1 MKERKGET
9 MKVGV
14 PKELKNNENRVAITP
29 AGVVEFVASG
39 NQVFIEEGAGTGSGI
54 MDQDY
59 QQAGAVITTQKNVWL
74 ADLVMK
80 VKEPLKSEYHFF
92 REELTIFTY
101 LHLAT
106 DKALTEALL
115 AKRTTSI
122 AYESIELND
131 HSLPLLAP
139 MSEIAGRLAVQK
151 GASFLEKTSGGKGII
166 MSGVPGVEKGRV
178 VIIGGGVAG
187 SNAARMALGAGADV
201 TILDVNVE
209 RLKVL
214 EDLFDGRLKTV
225 LSNRLNLQEKLRE
238 ADLVIGAVLIPGHKA
253 PKLISK
259 EMVETMLEGSVI
271 VDIAIDQGGIFETI
285 DHVTTHDHPTYK
297 KSGVIHYAVA
307 NMPAAAPR
315 TATFSLTNV
324 TTPYALILA
333 NETIQGAV
341 QKNPAILKGINTI
354 VGKLTQKAVA
364 MDLNLPYTDIQTLI
378 G

>member
-1 MKERKGET
+1 MKI
-9 MKVGV
+9 GV

-54 MDQDY
+54 TDQDY
-59 QQAGAVITTQKNVWL
+59 RQAGALMTTQENIWL
-74 ADLVMK
+74 AELVIK
-80 VKEPLKSEYHFF
+80 VKEPLESEYHFF
-92 REELTIFTY
+92 REDLIIFTY
-101 LHLAT
+101 LHLAADRT
-106 DKALTEALL
+106 LTEALL
-115 AKRTTSI
+115 AKGTTSI

-131 HSLPLLAP
+131 RSLPLLAP

-151 GASFLEKTSGGKGII
+151 GALFLEKTNGGKGII
-166 MSGVPGVEKGRV
+166 LSGVPGVEKGRV

-187 SNAARMALGAGADV
+187 SNAARMALGAGAEV

-214 EDLFDGRLKTV
+214 EEMFDGRLKTA
-225 LSNRLNLQEKLRE
+225 LSNRLNLQEKISE

-259 EMVETMLEGSVI
+259 EMVELMLEGSVI

-285 DHVTTHDHPTYK
+285 DHVTTHDQPTYK

-333 NETIQGAV
+333 NETVQGAAK
-341 QKNPAILKGINTI
+341 KNPAILKGINTL

-378 G
+378 S